1 MTNPYKVVVFSSND
15 PFAGIMLRGL
25 LNSTSYTVEKVYFE
39 KECMGGMGSVEVFR
53 KVIKSSG
60 WRYALYQGFELLFY
74 RFMTKILTLKEK
86 ALILTPLDICK
97 SSKIDYDHIDIAI
110 NRDGF
115 HDRNECDIL
124 FCFRFSKILK
134 GPLLSIPK
142 LASINFHG
150 SLLPKYKGLGSIFQ
164 ALHNKESEIGGSFH
178 LMVQK
183 IDEGHIITR
192 SKFPIDY
199 TRSVSYHHL
208 KVYYESSLM
217 FDRLADNLNNNV
229 REENKAEEKQ
239 YFSFPKK
246 SDVSS
251 FKGKLLELKDLI
263 TAWKLFSYYKI

>member
-1 MTNPYKVVVFSSND
+1 
-15 PFAGIMLRGL
+15 
-25 LNSTSYTVEKVYFE
+25 
-39 KECMGGMGSVEVFR
+39 
-53 KVIKSSG
+53 
-60 WRYALYQGFELLFY
+60 
-74 RFMTKILTLKEK
+74 
-86 ALILTPLDICK
+86 
-97 SSKIDYDHIDIAI
+97 
-110 NRDGF
+110 
-115 HDRNECDIL
+115 
-124 FCFRFSKILK
+124 
-134 GPLLSIPK
+134 
-142 LASINFHG
+142 
-150 SLLPKYKGLGSIFQ
+150 
-164 ALHNKESEIGGSFH
+164 HNKEFEIGGSFH

-251 FKGKLLELKDLI
+251 FTGKLLELKDLI